1 MLLLKAKTVPT
12 CRNPLRKDR
21 SKLSRRRHSC
31 SYRSMDAL
39 VSTPPS
45 AISDLVPALRL
56 THIHRAVGLFE
67 RAAGFGM
74 QTEERD
80 AGRRARGH
88 RAATKDEGEPVD
100 HLLQRRRL

>member
-39 VSTPPS
+39 VSTPPRPRAHGRRRAHLTVTS
-45 AISDLVPALRL
+45 VPGGAIGRRQ
-56 THIHRAVGLFE
+56 H
-67 RAAGFGM
+67 AAGKGPIG
-74 QTEERD
+74 
-80 AGRRARGH
+80 GRRTVVSLADIIGICD
-88 RAATKDEGEPVD
+88 AI
-100 HLLQRRRL
+100 QF